1 MRKIANIARP
11 CGDCWT
17 RIEKESFLYRLMCW
31 TDLMYA
37 RTGKRIYERISAAAG
52 KAARID
58 PDKVLTLAIAFML
71 GAAVAA
77 VLLAYAAYGQD
88 MGQTAIRAFE
98 AFTGRITGVYR
109 YLVYNQ
115 DANGILYVLGLAG

>member
-1 MRKIANIARP
+1 MRKIANIARS

-37 RTGKRIYERISAAAG
+37 RTGKRIYERISVAAG
-52 KAARID
+52 KMAWID
-58 PDKVLTLAIAFML
+58 PDKVLALAIAFML

-77 VLLAYAAYGQD
+77 VLLAYD
-88 MGQTAIRAFE
+88 VMTFE
-98 AFTGRITGVYR
+98 AIVGRITGIYR
-109 YLVYNQ
+109 ALEYNP

>member
-17 RIEKESFLYRLMCW
+17 DDQRETLSFRLMCW
-31 TDLMYA
+31 TDLMYV
-37 RTGKRIYERISAAAG
+37 RTGKRIYERISVAAG
-52 KAARID
+52 KMAWID
-58 PDKVLTLAIAFML
+58 PDKVLALAIAFML

-77 VLLAYAAYGQD
+77 VLLAYD
-88 MGQTAIRAFE
+88 TMTFE
-98 AFTGRITGVYR
+98 AIIGRITGIYR
-109 YLVYNQ
+109 ALEYNP